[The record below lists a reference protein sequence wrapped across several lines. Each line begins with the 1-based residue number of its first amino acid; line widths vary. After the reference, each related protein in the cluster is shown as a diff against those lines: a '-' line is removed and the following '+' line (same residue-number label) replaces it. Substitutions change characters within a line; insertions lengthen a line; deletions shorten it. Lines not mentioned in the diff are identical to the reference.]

1 MTADIEHNKVEK
13 VFEAVEV
20 ADLTIVPIVWSSV
33 RKLGIRTQIPSFP

>member
-20 ADLTIVPIVWSSV
+20 ADLTIVQIV
-33 RKLGIRTQIPSFP
+33 SFDQCKFPLRSCN